1 MIINAVGTVN
11 HHRQSSSHPR
21 TARDAEFST
30 QLAVNQLSIRSV
42 SEMTKKEHFAGSSS
56 SATATENRDAIDSFM
71 FEENIGRSN
80 LNKAVGSSG
89 SFADGSNSSSD
100 IPYLVKSAQLQL
112 AAGHQLFQRTVS
124 SRTTVRYY
132 LYSSQEGQMQ
142 LAAAGHHLETQHT
155 MQTSGICSWY
165 STPSFVS
172 SEPIVKLQLVQP
184 IIIDCVSG
192 KTVVSGALQKL
203 QLAQ

>member
-56 SATATENRDAIDSFM
+56 SATATENRDAIDFV
-71 FEENIGRSN
+71 FEVNIGRSY
-80 LNKAVGSSG
+80 LITAVGSSG

-184 IIIDCVSG
+184 IIIDCVRG